1 MKEYYTELGIPENS
15 SIEEV
20 KKKYKELSKKYHP
33 DLHQNNAL
41 EELAK
46 EKFQKIN
53 EAYHK
58 IIENLNQKNIAD
70 NYIYFTE
77 LDFYDPFLKY
87 ETSLEESYAYK
98 FSSFFEEFQKLKNK
112 LEFYNKKINLILEK
126 VGNDFIKELNSLLDI
141 RVQRA
146 NKIQEFWHNTLNK
159 DRVYIETEEEIE
171 RANYIYRFSPIVFE
185 HTVILENRTNILIAL
200 LEKTTNTVIER
211 INFLYET
218 EEFRDSLDFHIK
230 HIFMSEQI
238 SYYEDLAYMLQK
250 VSFPTFL
257 HVNINSY
264 PEHCYNL
271 IHSLKPWYKTLEF
284 YLSNQLNYENL
295 DTITE
300 KLFNTKIS
308 EHIIFKIY
316 QNNVNNEFQKN
327 LDLISEYDK
336 YSPESIEKV
345 SNILFPSIKITKNTI
360 IELSQYLKENKYFE
374 DREYIEYVKL
384 NLNSKIF
391 INLANKDS
399 SKAFLQNII
408 KNLKEYEDLS
418 IKSCNFLSMNKDSQI
433 YKEIEENRK
442 LLNDLIPSVKNKEEA
457 LDIPDYLESCKKLL
471 NNLTKKEISILNIDN
486 SIDNINKYVKLTD
499 DLYANFLL
507 KCNNSLKEEEKEK
520 ISYYCQIAKN
530 IIKSINNWEMNI
542 DKKIGKI
549 KEKINN
555 QFGNFFL
562 FLSSF
567 LLGYFLY
574 FFIFEYNSNIYYTT
588 HGKIFNIIFLSFL
601 VFFVALI
608 IKKIKKNHFQKK
620 LDKLELLNKK
630 LKYRLS
636 FMSTLFLLDNYFLK
650 DNPNNKISIKIKEE

>member
-218 EEFRDSLDFHIK
+218 EEFRDSIDFHIK

-336 YSPESIEKV
+336 YSSESIEKV

-542 DKKIGKI
+542 DKKIDKI

-601 VFFVALI
+601 VFFIALI

>member
-336 YSPESIEKV
+336 YSSESIEKV

-542 DKKIGKI
+542 DKKIDKI

-601 VFFVALI
+601 VFFIALI

>member
-336 YSPESIEKV
+336 YSSESIEKV

-542 DKKIGKI
+542 DKKIDKI

-601 VFFVALI
+601 VFFITLI

>member
-1 MKEYYTELGIPENS
+1 M
-15 SIEEV
+15 
-20 KKKYKELSKKYHP
+20 
-33 DLHQNNAL
+33 

-146 NKIQEFWHNTLNK
+146 NKIQEFWYNTLNK

-218 EEFRDSLDFHIK
+218 EEFRDSIDFHIK
-230 HIFMSEQI
+230 HIFMSKQI

-300 KLFNTKIS
+300 KLFNIKIS

-542 DKKIGKI
+542 DKKIDKI

-601 VFFVALI
+601 VFFITLI

>member
-1 MKEYYTELGIPENS
+1 MRRL
-15 SIEEV
+15 

-418 IKSCNFLSMNKDSQI
+418 IKSCNFLGMNKDSQI

-520 ISYYCQIAKN
+520 IFYYCQIAKN

-542 DKKIGKI
+542 DKKIDKI

-601 VFFVALI
+601 VFFITLI

-636 FMSTLFLLDNYFLK
+636 FMSTIYVNSFSFR
-650 DNPNNKISIKIKEE
+650 

>member
-146 NKIQEFWHNTLNK
+146 NKIQEFWYNTLNK

-218 EEFRDSLDFHIK
+218 EEFRDSIDFHIK

-300 KLFNTKIS
+300 KLFNIKIS

-471 NNLTKKEISILNIDN
+471 NNLTKKEISVLNIDN

-542 DKKIGKI
+542 DKKIDKI

-601 VFFVALI
+601 VFFITLI

>member
-418 IKSCNFLSMNKDSQI
+418 IKSCNFLGMNKDSQI

-520 ISYYCQIAKN
+520 IFYYCQIAKN

-542 DKKIGKI
+542 DKKIDKI

-601 VFFVALI
+601 VFFITLI

>member
-146 NKIQEFWHNTLNK
+146 NKIQEFWYNTLNK

-218 EEFRDSLDFHIK
+218 EEFRDSIDFHIK

-300 KLFNTKIS
+300 KLFNIKIS

-442 LLNDLIPSVKNKEEA
+442 LLN
-457 LDIPDYLESCKKLL
+457 
-471 NNLTKKEISILNIDN
+471 NLTKKEISILNIDN

-542 DKKIGKI
+542 DKKIDKI

-601 VFFVALI
+601 VFFITLI

>member
-87 ETSLEESYAYK
+87 ETSLEDSYAYK

-336 YSPESIEKV
+336 YSSESIEKV

-542 DKKIGKI
+542 DKKIDKI

-601 VFFVALI
+601 VFFIALI

>member
-211 INFLYET
+211 INYLYET

-418 IKSCNFLSMNKDSQI
+418 IKSCNFLGMNKDSQI

-520 ISYYCQIAKN
+520 IFYYCQIAKN

-542 DKKIGKI
+542 DKKIDKI

-601 VFFVALI
+601 VFFITLI

>member
-336 YSPESIEKV
+336 YSSESIEKV

-542 DKKIGKI
+542 DKKIDKI
-549 KEKINN
+549 KEKIHN

-601 VFFVALI
+601 VFFIALI

>member
-58 IIENLNQKNIAD
+58 IIENLNQKNIAN

-146 NKIQEFWHNTLNK
+146 NKIQEFWYNTLNK

-218 EEFRDSLDFHIK
+218 EEFRDSIDFHIK

-300 KLFNTKIS
+300 KLFNIKIS

-316 QNNVNNEFQKN
+316 QNNVNSEFQKN

-336 YSPESIEKV
+336 YSPESIEKI

-374 DREYIEYVKL
+374 DREYIEYIKL

-542 DKKIGKI
+542 DKKIDKI

-601 VFFVALI
+601 VFFITLI